1 MMYNK
6 LEDYLT
12 DDTFI
17 KYVLDGEAN
26 KWQELSLGNIQYRD
40 IYDEAIQILLASES
54 VEVCLNNSEC
64 NELKNRIFDSLAL
77 EN

>member
-1 MMYNK
+1 MMYLK

-17 KYVLDGEAN
+17 YYVLDGEAN

-40 IYDEAIQILLASES
+40 IYDEVRQLL
-54 VEVCLNNSEC
+54 
-64 NELKNRIFDSLAL
+64 
-77 EN
+77 